1 MFSGDIRK
9 SGQNFMM
16 FRMVPRNVKDKQLRY
31 TYMHTQSI
39 SSASPLWFL
48 SARHLPFLQKTLPL
62 SWFLLLCTKDL
73 SLTDTFCSLLPQ
85 SPSWFTSQYW
95 LHTLITSLYRPKI
108 SSMSCEYEH
117 NSHAFLKHTKKK
129 TTNNLHFQQPRL
141 GVQILQTCPRMNPS
155 PGDRGEF
162 LSSAL
167 CPHCTRIQPK
177 SIVHSPS
184 SLPHPSSWCNAPAAC
199 CWRNCL

>member
-85 SPSWFTSQYW
+85 SPSWFTSQY
-95 LHTLITSLYRPKI
+95 
-108 SSMSCEYEH
+108 
-117 NSHAFLKHTKKK
+117 
-129 TTNNLHFQQPRL
+129 
-141 GVQILQTCPRMNPS
+141 
-155 PGDRGEF
+155 
-162 LSSAL
+162 
-167 CPHCTRIQPK
+167 
-177 SIVHSPS
+177 
-184 SLPHPSSWCNAPAAC
+184 
-199 CWRNCL
+199 